1 MATTSTI
8 RQRIDPAKLRR
19 LSQRLSRWRANRQ
32 PGQRIPTELWQAAA
46 RLASTDGVS
55 RISAAL
61 KLSYYDLQRRL
72 ARAPVPRPRP
82 PVPPTFLQLPS
93 PPVTPGLGEPGTV
106 ELVHASGARLTL
118 RLPNATPRDL
128 LPLVHAF
135 LRHRR

>member
-1 MATTSTI
+1 MATSPKI
-8 RQRIDPAKLRR
+8 RQHPDPAKLRT
-19 LSQRLSRWRANRQ
+19 LSQRFSRWRANRQ

-72 ARAPVPRPRP
+72 ARVPVPRPRP
-82 PVPPTFLQLPS
+82 RVPPTFVQLPS
-93 PPVTPGLGEPGTV
+93 PPVAPGLGEPGTV

-128 LPLVHAF
+128 LPLVRAF
-135 LRHRR
+135 LRLRR